1 MWYSI
6 EPTDQD
12 ISKAVVLDILPKIL
26 VKLLVAIIVKHFL
39 IKQKKKKTVQNTSEK
54 RDNFIGNKSADK
66 TFRKPKPQP
75 GEISVEMPEELWDN
89 KLLINL
95 DRYNI

>member
-54 RDNFIGNKSADK
+54 RSNFIGNKSADK

-75 GEISVEMPEELWDN
+75 GEISAEMPEELWDN

>member
-39 IKQKKKKTVQNTSEK
+39 IKQKKKKNSSEHIWK
-54 RDNFIGNKSADK
+54 KG
-66 TFRKPKPQP
+66 
-75 GEISVEMPEELWDN
+75 
-89 KLLINL
+89 
-95 DRYNI
+95 

>member
-1 MWYSI
+1 MIFNWTYRPRYIKGCGFRYFAKNLGETFGCNYSQ
-6 EPTDQD
+6 TLLDQ
-12 ISKAVVLDILPKIL
+12 A
-26 VKLLVAIIVKHFL
+26 
-39 IKQKKKKTVQNTSEK
+39 KKKRPVQNTSEK
-54 RDNFIGNKSADK
+54 RSNFIGNKSADK

-75 GEISVEMPEELWDN
+75 GEISAEIPEELWDN

>member
-1 MWYSI
+1 M
-6 EPTDQD
+6 
-12 ISKAVVLDILPKIL
+12 VLDILPKIL

-39 IKQKKKKTVQNTSEK
+39 IKQKKKTVQNTSEK

-75 GEISVEMPEELWDN
+75 GEISAEMPEEL
-89 KLLINL
+89 
-95 DRYNI
+95 

>member
-1 MWYSI
+1 M
-6 EPTDQD
+6 
-12 ISKAVVLDILPKIL
+12 VLDILPKIL

-39 IKQKKKKTVQNTSEK
+39 IKQKKKKKTVQNTSEK

-75 GEISVEMPEELWDN
+75 GEISAEMPEEL
-89 KLLINL
+89 
-95 DRYNI
+95 

>member
-6 EPTDQD
+6 APTDQD

-39 IKQKKKKTVQNTSEK
+39 IKQKKKRPVQNTSEK
-54 RDNFIGNKSADK
+54 RSNFIGNKSADK

-75 GEISVEMPEELWDN
+75 GEISAEMPEELWDN